1 MRQGLAILALLL
13 AGCAAGEAD
22 APRAADQGDRLARAL
37 AGRSPGPTVDCVAHR
52 DLGSSR
58 AAGDAIL
65 FQGRGGTLYLNR
77 PAGGCSWLR
86 DGNAIVTRT
95 SGSQLC
101 RGDIVTILDPVSR
114 VEYGGCALGAFTPYR
129 RRR

>member
-1 MRQGLAILALLL
+1 MKAHLTLL
-13 AGCAAGEAD
+13 AALSVAACAAEPVD
-22 APRAADQGDRLARAL
+22 APRADDGDRLGRAL

-65 FQGRGGTLYLNR
+65 FNGRGSTLYLNR
-77 PAGGCSWLR
+77 PAGGCEALR

-95 SGSQLC
+95 SASRLC

-114 VEYGGCALGAFTPYR
+114 VEYGGCALGDFTPYR
-129 RRR
+129 RVR